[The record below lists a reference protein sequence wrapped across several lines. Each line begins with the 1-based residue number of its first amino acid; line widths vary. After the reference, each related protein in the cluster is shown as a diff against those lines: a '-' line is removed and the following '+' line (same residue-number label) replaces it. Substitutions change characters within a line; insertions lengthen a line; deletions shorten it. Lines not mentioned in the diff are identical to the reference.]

1 MQQQRPRRAI
11 SVRRRMKRPIPVRE
25 PEVIAADA
33 KRYRGDDEKVATT
46 SIQRAVLDGIEITS
60 RYQKA
65 HELETMIRML
75 ENVRPEWRR
84 QIASMWCDSKAGA
97 CYEVHLRRWDEN
109 LAQAIGRSLEQAS
122 GGHNGIYVRAPGQM

>member
-1 MQQQRPRRAI
+1 
-11 SVRRRMKRPIPVRE
+11 MKRPIPVHA
-25 PEVIAADA
+25 PEVIEAEARRRHD
-33 KRYRGDDEKVATT
+33 GDEKVATT
-46 SIQRAVLDGIEITS
+46 SIQLAVLDGVEITS

-97 CYEVHLRRWDEN
+97 CHEVHLRRWDES
-109 LAQAIGRSLEQAS
+109 LAQAIGRRLEQAS
-122 GGHNGIYVRAPGQM
+122 GGHNGIYVRAPGPRSRAKVL